1 MKTVFQYK
9 IVPIVSNNI
18 DSITAEFRMIG
29 QEGYELVQINNNLA
43 YFKRKVE
50 LKDEQTCTTETKVVA
65 EPKRNNEDVRPINEK
80 LYIIETLD
88 KFNGHKCKA
97 AKVMGISYNTLL
109 RKIKQY
115 GLTERYPLRK
125 KSVKL

>member
-80 LYIIETLD
+80 LYIIETMD

-97 AKVMGISYNTLL
+97 AEVMGISYNTLL
-109 RKIKQY
+109 RKIKKY
-115 GLTERYPLRK
+115 GLTA
-125 KSVKL
+125 

>member
-9 IVPIVSNNI
+9 IVPIVSN
-18 DSITAEFRMIG
+18 DVDTITGEFRMIG

-50 LKDEQTCTTETKVVA
+50 LKDEQACTIEKQVA
-65 EPKRNNEDVRPINEK
+65 KPNNENARPINEK

-97 AKVMGISYNTLL
+97 AEAMGISYNTLL
-109 RKIKQY
+109 RKIKKY
-115 GLTERYPLRK
+115 GLTARYPLHKRIR
-125 KSVKL
+125 

>member
-9 IVPIVSNNI
+9 IVPIVSNDI

-50 LKDEQTCTTETKVVA
+50 LQDGQTCPVETQVV
-65 EPKRNNEDVRPINEK
+65 KHNNEDVRPINEK
-80 LYIIETLD
+80 LYIIETMD

-97 AKVMGISYNTLL
+97 AAVMGISYNTLL

-115 GLTERYPLRK
+115 NLAERYPLRK
-125 KSVKL
+125 RIR

>member
-9 IVPIVSNNI
+9 IVPIVSNDI
-18 DSITAEFRMIG
+18 DSITAEFRTIG

-50 LKDEQTCTTETKVVA
+50 LQDWQTYHVETQVV
-65 EPKRNNEDVRPINEK
+65 KHNNEDVRPINEK
-80 LYIIETLD
+80 LYIIETMD
-88 KFNGHKCKA
+88 KFNGHKCKVA
-97 AKVMGISYNTLL
+97 AVMGISYNTLL

-115 GLTERYPLRK
+115 NLTERYPLRK

>member
-9 IVPIVSNNI
+9 IVPIVSNGI
-18 DSITAEFRMIG
+18 DTITADFRMIG
-29 QEGYELVQINNNLA
+29 QEGYELVQINNGIA

-50 LKDEQTCTTETKVVA
+50 LQDGQACHIETQVV
-65 EPKRNNEDVRPINEK
+65 KHNNEDVRPINEK

-97 AKVMGISYNTLL
+97 AAVMGISYNTLL
-109 RKIKQY
+109 RKIKKY
-115 GLTERYPLRK
+115 SLTARYPLNKRIR
-125 KSVKL
+125 

>member
-9 IVPIVSNNI
+9 IIPIVNNDI

-50 LKDEQTCTTETKVVA
+50 LQNEQTCTTETKVIA
-65 EPKRNNEDVRPINEK
+65 EPKRNDENIRPTDEK
-80 LYIIETLD
+80 LYIIETMD
-88 KFNGHKCKA
+88 KFNGHKRKA
-97 AKVMGISYNTLL
+97 ASTMGISYETLL
-109 RKIKQY
+109 RKIKKY
-115 GLTERYPLRK
+115 GLTEKYPLRK
-125 KSVKL
+125 RIR

>member
-50 LKDEQTCTTETKVVA
+50 LKDEQACVDEKQVA
-65 EPKRNNEDVRPINEK
+65 KPDNEDVRPINEK

-97 AKVMGISYNTLL
+97 AAVMGISYNTLL
-109 RKIKQY
+109 RKIKKY
-115 GLTERYPLRK
+115 SLTARYPLNKRIR
-125 KSVKL
+125 

>member
-1 MKTVFQYK
+1 MKVVFQYK
-9 IVPIVSNNI
+9 IVPIVSNDI

-50 LKDEQTCTTETKVVA
+50 LQDEQTCPIETQVV
-65 EPKRNNEDVRPINEK
+65 KHNNEDVRPINEK
-80 LYIIETLD
+80 LYIIETMD
-88 KFNGHKCKA
+88 KFNGHKCKVA
-97 AKVMGISYNTLL
+97 EVMGVSYNTLL

-125 KSVKL
+125 RIH

>member
-18 DSITAEFRMIG
+18 DSIAAEFRMIG

-50 LKDEQTCTTETKVVA
+50 LKDEQTCPIETQVV
-65 EPKRNNEDVRPINEK
+65 KRDNEDVRPINEK
-80 LYIIETLD
+80 LYIIETMD
-88 KFNGHKCKA
+88 KFNGHKGKA
-97 AKVMGISYNTLL
+97 AEVMGISYNTLL

-115 GLTERYPLRK
+115 GLTERYPLK
-125 KSVKL
+125 KRIC

>member
-9 IVPIVSNNI
+9 IVPIVSNDI
-18 DSITAEFRMIG
+18 DTITGEFRMIG

-50 LKDEQTCTTETKVVA
+50 LKDGQVCAIETPQKTQVV
-65 EPKRNNEDVRPINEK
+65 KRDNENVRPINEK

-97 AKVMGISYNTLL
+97 AEVMGISYNTLL

-115 GLTERYPLRK
+115 GLTARYPLRK
-125 KSVKL
+125 RVR